1 MPRITTR
8 TLFDVRVGSMH
19 TLEVLLQIRSSDLEW
34 WNSNLRDH
42 ERQLYKLIGRRILP
56 LELKHEI
63 QTDLERE
70 QKNEAFDSKTARKKG
85 GVVIG
90 EVNLK
95 KMAENN
101 SKSKPKTATHS
112 KKRANQSSSS
122 KGKSKG
128 KKAKQNVS
136 VSNKSA
142 QQLSAALACRD
153 DATNATELKDKRP
166 KILRDSGKWIMEKS
180 IQACYVMEDID
191 RTSMCSMAFRPMKQ
205 DAKHTVMTSDKENEK
220 ISPTQKVTET
230 PLGQEENLIPLATFR
245 SWNKLSKRLNIWVF
259 KFDPEDPTDLSV
271 SEGGGFPR
279 PELLPLSDI
288 FRQPYCERD
297 DE

>member
-1 MPRITTR
+1 MTPMSTR

-56 LELKHEI
+56 VELKNEI

-70 QKNEAFDSKTARKKG
+70 QKIGAFDGKIDKKKG
-85 GVVIG
+85 DVVIG

-95 KMAENN
+95 KMAEN
-101 SKSKPKTATHS
+101 KPKQKTVNR
-112 KKRANQSSSS
+112 KKRENQSTSS
-122 KGKSKG
+122 KGKSKR
-128 KKAKQNVS
+128 KKAKQIAS
-136 VSNKSA
+136 TSNASA
-142 QQLSAALACRD
+142 QQLSAAVACRED
-153 DATNATELKDKRP
+153 TTSATDVKDKRP
-166 KILRDSGKWIMEKS
+166 KILRESGKWIMGKS

-191 RTSMCSMAFRPMKQ
+191 RTALCSMAFRPMKQ
-205 DAKHTVMTSDKENEK
+205 YPDLNPGTEDVN
-220 ISPTQKVTET
+220 IIPTQKVGDT
-230 PLGQEENLIPLATFR
+230 PLGQEENLIPLASFR

-259 KFDPEDPTDLSV
+259 KFDPENPTDLSV

-288 FRQPYCERD
+288 FRQPFCEHY

>member
-1 MPRITTR
+1 
-8 TLFDVRVGSMH
+8 MH
-19 TLEVLLQIRSSDLEW
+19 TLEVLLQIRSTDLEW
-34 WNSNLRDH
+34 WKSNLRDH
-42 ERQLYKLIGRRILP
+42 ERQLYKLIGRRVLP
-56 LELKHEI
+56 LELKDEI

-70 QKNEAFDSKTARKKG
+70 QKSEAFDGIAAKKKD

-95 KMAENN
+95 KMAEN
-101 SKSKPKTATHS
+101 KSKQNTVHT
-112 KKRANQSSSS
+112 KKRANQAASS

-128 KKAKQNVS
+128 KKAKQTAATSNTRVQKLPAVVS
-136 VSNKSA
+136 H
-142 QQLSAALACRD
+142 RD
-153 DATNATELKDKRP
+153 DATTATDFKDKRP
-166 KILRDSGKWIMEKS
+166 KILRDSCKWIMGKT

-191 RTSMCSMAFRPMKQ
+191 RTATCSMAFRPMKQ
-205 DAKHTVMTSDKENEK
+205 DARHSDLTPGRKDDK

-230 PLGQEENLIPLATFR
+230 TIGHKEENLIPLATFR

-259 KFDPEDPTDLSV
+259 KFDPEDPADLSV

-288 FRQPYCERD
+288 FRQPYCEHD